1 MATSNC
7 WEVARG
13 ATSMFEWD
21 TGGAVQIYL
30 TGHKIPQTPG
40 TAGQY
45 LVLGAGDQTV
55 WSTVNEL
62 DEEEMQSFSIGLG

>member
-13 ATSMFEWD
+13 ATTVLDFD
-21 TGGAVQIYL
+21 TGGNIQMYL
-30 TGHKIPQTPG
+30 AGHEIPQTSG

-45 LVLGAGDQTV
+45 LVLGTGNQTN
-55 WSTVNEL
+55 WLTVEEL

>member
-1 MATSNC
+1 MATSQS
-7 WEVARG
+7 WEIARG

-30 TGHKIPQTPG
+30 TGHKIPQTSG
-40 TAGQY
+40 GAGQY
-45 LVLGAGDQTV
+45 LVLGTGNQTV
-55 WSTVNEL
+55 WSTVEEL